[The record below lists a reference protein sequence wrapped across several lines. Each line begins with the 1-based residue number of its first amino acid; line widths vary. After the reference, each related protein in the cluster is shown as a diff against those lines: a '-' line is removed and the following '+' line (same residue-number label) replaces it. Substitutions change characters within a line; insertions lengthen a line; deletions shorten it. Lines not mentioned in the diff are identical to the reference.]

1 MKSKDIVGQSFE
13 TYLEFTAPTPPAQA
27 QQAQPMPAPQRSLA
41 PNAPG
46 SEGDSN
52 MGFHLHNP
60 ALDKMYDRYMP
71 YILNLIKTPVDF
83 KQLMAKINYDL
94 QNHKMAS
101 SSVDSQLNNM
111 RGRDYSRYGNQTMA

>member
-1 MKSKDIVGQSFE
+1 MKPNDIVGQSFE
-13 TYLEFTAPTPPAQA
+13 TYLEFTAPTPSAPA
-27 QQAQPMPAPQRSLA
+27 QQAQPMPSPQRSLA
-41 PNAPG
+41 PDASG

-60 ALDKMYDRYMP
+60 SLDKVYDRYMP
-71 YILNLIKTPVDF
+71 YILQFIKTPVDF

-101 SSVDSQLNNM
+101 SSTDSQLNNM
-111 RGRDYSRYGNQTMA
+111 RGRDFNRYGNQHMT